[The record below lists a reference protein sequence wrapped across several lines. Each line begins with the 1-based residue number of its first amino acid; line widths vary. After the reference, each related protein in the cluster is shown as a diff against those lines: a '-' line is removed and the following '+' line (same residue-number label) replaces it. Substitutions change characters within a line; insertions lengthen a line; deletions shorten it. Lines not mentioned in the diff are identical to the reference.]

1 MSTFIRGVAAVTSL
15 ILGMIGIADAVTA
28 PAAGSPVCMALDE
41 ARKAYPRE
49 HLYWHSPRNCWDNS
63 GQRRSTPA
71 AKIDEPGD
79 APAPAAAEADAPAPA
94 KADAP
99 PATVTVP
106 PVPFIA
112 GDPTASP
119 FWPDDKMTGRAPVD
133 DPLPEEAQPEAA
145 EYVVIG
151 APDAAPGSPDYLLD
165 HCCWPALPRAP
176 RDSVAVSGM
185 IIAATTASAMAVGL
199 WLFFYR
205 RRRRRPARVRWA

>member
-1 MSTFIRGVAAVTSL
+1 MSTFIRGLVAVTPV
-15 ILGMIGIADAVTA
+15 ILGMIGIVGAVTA
-28 PAAGSPVCMALDE
+28 PAAGSPACMTLDE
-41 ARKAYPRE
+41 ARKAYPTE
-49 HLYWHSPRNCWDNS
+49 HLYWHSPRHCWDNS
-63 GQRRSTPA
+63 GERRSTPA
-71 AKIDEPGD
+71 TKIEPSED
-79 APAPAAAEADAPAPA
+79 APAAAAAEVDAPAAA

-99 PATVTVP
+99 AATAAVP

-199 WLFFYR
+199 WLFVY
-205 RRRRRPARVRWA
+205 RRRRRPARVRWS

>member
-49 HLYWHSPRNCWDNS
+49 HLYWHSPRHCWDNS
-63 GQRRSTPA
+63 GERRSTPA
-71 AKIDEPGD
+71 AKIDAPGD
-79 APAPAAAEADAPAPA
+79 APAPAAAEADAPA
-94 KADAP
+94 
-99 PATVTVP
+99 ATVTVA

-145 EYVVIG
+145 EDVVIG

-165 HCCWPALPRAP
+165 HCCWPAPPRAP
-176 RDSVAVSGM
+176 RDSTAVSGM
-185 IIAATTASAMAVGL
+185 IVAAATASAMAIGL
-199 WLFFYR
+199 WLFVY
-205 RRRRRPARVRWA
+205 RRRRRPARVRWS